1 MDDKILADIMAQ
13 FKKQEK
19 IKLSKLSLI
28 FPLIKKNKKYIFFAF
43 VLLLVLSLLSLPV
56 PLIMQS
62 CVDSLVSGKVIFKK
76 FALSVLAIFGLY
88 ILKFIFSLVLQFFT
102 TSHTEKILIEVKQ
115 NVFNLLIRSNIG
127 FLN

>member
-76 FALSVLAIFGLY
+76 FALSVLAIFGL
-88 ILKFIFSLVLQFFT
+88 
-102 TSHTEKILIEVKQ
+102 
-115 NVFNLLIRSNIG
+115 
-127 FLN
+127 